1 MLNSCIKIILL
12 SPFFCLSTYAYSQ
25 KIEITTSLE
34 TLDVGVYEHKKATKK
49 SYKIFYNEEAEQKL
63 WKILM
68 KDDELKEILGV
79 YESTD
84 SVGNKVLMREN
95 EAFEYCPKLGYIIE
109 TGGHGFISVYDLKNK
124 KELCS
129 NPSTYAY
136 SPSKKYRFG
145 NLQDDGI
152 KYFLEEKLEGEYICH
167 NIYFP
172 NQIYGIYWI
181 DDETLYFLCE
191 EINDNGSKHQVAY
204 SAKFLK
210 KQI

>member
-1 MLNSCIKIILL
+1 MLNSYVKIISL
-12 SPFFCLSTYAYSQ
+12 SLFFCLSTYAYSQ
-25 KIEITTSLE
+25 KIAIRTSLE
-34 TLDVGVYEHKKATKK
+34 TLEDGVYQHKKATKK
-49 SYKIFYNEEAEQKL
+49 SYKTFYNEDAEQKL

-68 KDDELKEILGV
+68 MNDELKETLGV
-79 YESTD
+79 FESTD

-95 EAFEYCPKLGYIIE
+95 EAFEYCPKLGYIIY
-109 TGGHGFISVYDLKNK
+109 TGGHGYILVYDLKNK

-145 NLQDDGI
+145 SLQDDGV
-152 KYFLEEKLEGEYICH
+152 KYFLEEKVEGEYICY

-172 NQIYGIYWI
+172 NQIYGIYWA

-191 EINDNGSKHQVAY
+191 ETNDDGSKHQVAY

-210 KQI
+210 KQT